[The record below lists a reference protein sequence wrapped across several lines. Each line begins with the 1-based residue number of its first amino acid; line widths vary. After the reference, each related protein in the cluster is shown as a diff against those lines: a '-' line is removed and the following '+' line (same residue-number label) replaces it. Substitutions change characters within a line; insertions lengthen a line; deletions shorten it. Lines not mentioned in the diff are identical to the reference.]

1 MTIHLIPGKI
11 YIASKKLVFF
21 DKEGMD
27 STAIDLT
34 VDKPYLLTRVEE
46 TYFSD
51 KDAHTY
57 ITSLLVGRNITS
69 QSLMQALALMTDTS
83 QSLTS
88 MSYSH
93 KLSEDGDL

>member
-1 MTIHLIPGKI
+1 MTIHLVPGKI
-11 YIASKKLVFF
+11 YIASKELVFF

-34 VDKPYLLTRVEE
+34 VNKPYLLTRVEE

-57 ITSLLVGRNITS
+57 YFLIGMREYYRTLDDDNATKLFKELVV
-69 QSLMQALALMTDTS
+69 
-83 QSLTS
+83 
-88 MSYSH
+88 
-93 KLSEDGDL
+93 